1 MKKTSLI
8 IESLIVMCVLVL
20 LTIFLLPV
28 QTSARPFDWYYSRFA
43 TPFAVFYNPALL
55 GSNPGPTVGLDM
67 RYADTMDYDAR
78 LAVTVP
84 LSRVLKREEYIRENA
99 RKSRKYSYA
108 NSSYMSSETAISFG
122 GLYAGDEDYDLSIG
136 FATPIRMIQTGLSLY
151 FMHRSDIITK
161 EDNTKIKEDNITGTV
176 NLSFCANVMRSGVVY
191 FAINDINIYNLNN
204 MLIKDQNGA
213 NDISF
218 SLGTSGSPFSDT
230 NRVFLPY
237 DILFTYTPKGDM
249 ITVGILSG
257 MLRLNLDLTYIYTS
271 RDIIGQMA
279 VASIGYGFVRN
290 QYAKVSHR
298 VFAGL
303 GMEFINK
310 ASSSALAGGYGA
322 RSERS
327 GETHGAFMYSLVN
340 KTGVGTDNDLASRIY
355 CSAVDSGRVVFGLY
369 AGNADIN
376 SWVMK
381 IETHGG
387 ASIKTFSGGNVI
399 PASIIWDGLSSN
411 GDKLEDDIVYAKLVV
426 RGREKVVESEMVSV
440 EIIKGRP
447 RPKRDL

>member
-43 TPFAVFYNPALL
+43 TPFAIFYNPALI
-55 GSNPGPTVGLDM
+55 GSNPGPTIGLDM
-67 RYADTMDYDAR
+67 RYADTTDYDAR

-122 GLYAGDEDYDLSIG
+122 GLYAGEEDYDLSVG

-161 EDNTKIKEDNITGTV
+161 NDIEIKEDNITGTV
-176 NLSFCANVMRSGVVY
+176 NLNFCANVMRSGVVY
-191 FAINDINIYNLNN
+191 FSINNINIFNVNN
-204 MLIKDQNGA
+204 VLVKDQNGA
-213 NDISF
+213 NDLSF

-230 NRVFLPY
+230 NNVFLPY

-249 ITVGILSG
+249 VTVGILSG

-290 QYAKVSHR
+290 QYAKVSHS
-298 VFAGL
+298 VFASV
-303 GMEFINK
+303 GMEFVNK

-327 GETHGAFMYSLVN
+327 SETHGAFMYSFVN

-355 CSAVDSGRVVFGLY
+355 CSAVDSGHVVFGLY
-369 AGNADIN
+369 AGNASIN

-399 PASIIWDGLSSN
+399 PASIIWDGLNSE

-426 RGREKVVESEMVSV
+426 RGKEKVIESEMVSI